1 MVMNGTNWEMEL
13 RSRVEYGKENLKK
26 IKEEK
31 PSVDER
37 MEYWQE
43 YVSALEKILKLE
55 SNHNGIRLIESDIL
69 NPENLKNISVKD
81 AMIEIARVNNGL
93 LVVVDAATA
102 LINAGMFE
110 DRDHA
115 RNSIY
120 SNIGHYRNY
129 FQKERAG
136 VYRLVG
142 KYRLI

>member
-1 MVMNGTNWEMEL
+1 MVMNGTSWEMEL

-26 IKEEK
+26 VKEEK
-31 PSVDER
+31 RSVEQR
-37 MEYWQE
+37 VEYWQE
-43 YVSALEKILKLE
+43 YVSALEKILILE
-55 SNHNGIRLIESDIL
+55 SNHNGIRLKEGDIL
-69 NPENLKNISVKD
+69 NSDILKNISVKD

-93 LVVVDAATA
+93 LVVVDAATM

-120 SNIGHYRNY
+120 SNIGHYKNY
-129 FQKERAG
+129 FQRERAG